1 MSRNASLRRPSRLP
15 PASLFD
21 IPSIYRLAQ
30 LGSVAGVYADTYLDG
45 VGHVLL
51 LKQLFV
57 AYLSV
62 WFSKACIGNGLSPLS
77 VLERNGEFAGFA
89 WVQQA
94 IGSATLHVNIS
105 MFSIAPEYFGMG
117 CGRALLDNIVQ
128 RLPKGAVLQAE
139 CTRYADSM
147 KALLRR
153 SGFVRRRQSVVRPN
167 LLGLDVY
174 EKTVE

>member
-1 MSRNASLRRPSRLP
+1 MQVFEDETVFR
-15 PASLFD
+15 PASLWD

-62 WFSKACIGNGLSPLS
+62 WFSSAHIGRGLSPLS
-77 VLERNGEFAGFA
+77 VLEHHGEFVGFA

-94 IGSATLHVNIS
+94 IGSGTLHVNIA
-105 MFSIAPEYFGMG
+105 MLSIAPDYFGMG
-117 CGRALLDNIVQ
+117 CGRALLNNIVQ

-139 CTRYADSM
+139 CTRYADRM

-153 SGFVRRRQSVVRPN
+153 SGFVRRRQSLVRPN

>member
-1 MSRNASLRRPSRLP
+1 MEVFEDQVVFR
-15 PASLFD
+15 PASLLD

-45 VGHVLL
+45 IGHVLL

-62 WFSKACIGNGLSPLS
+62 WLSSAHIGNGLSPLS
-77 VLERNGEFAGFA
+77 VLERNGEFVGFA

-94 IGSATLHVNIS
+94 IGSGTLHVNIA
-105 MFSIAPEYFGMG
+105 MLSITPDYFGMG

-139 CTRYADSM
+139 CTRYADRM
-147 KALLRR
+147 KAMLRR
-153 SGFVRRRQSVVRPN
+153 SGFVRRRQSLVRPN